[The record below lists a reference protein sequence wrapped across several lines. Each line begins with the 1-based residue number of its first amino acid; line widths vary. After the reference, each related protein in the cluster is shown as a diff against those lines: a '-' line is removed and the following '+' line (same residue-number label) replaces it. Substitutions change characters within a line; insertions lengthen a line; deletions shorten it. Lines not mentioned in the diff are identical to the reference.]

1 MPAHRERE
9 SVESPADSFGN
20 PHRDGGPRAATMRA
34 VAAAVPIHPPLR
46 ARVTLRLPV
55 DLRLTLGPL
64 WRGPA
69 DPSMRLRDGEVWR
82 ATRTP
87 LGPATLHL
95 RHASGGVDAQAW
107 GPGAAWAL
115 EGAPALAGQLDDETG
130 FRPAGGLVATLRHRL
145 PGLRLARTGKVLD
158 PLVATVVEQRVSGK
172 EARGGHAA
180 LFRALG
186 EPAPGPGGLLLP
198 PSPAALAG
206 TPSWDYHR
214 LGIERQRADTIRRVA
229 RAAGRLEEAV
239 GMPGEKARERLRAV
253 PGVGVWTANSV
264 ALNALGDA
272 DAVPIGDWNIPHTVS
287 FVLTGEPR
295 GSDERMLELL
305 DPFPGH
311 RGRVL
316 RLLLAAGVR
325 APRFAPRR
333 PVRDFRAM

>member
-1 MPAHRERE
+1 
-9 SVESPADSFGN
+9 
-20 PHRDGGPRAATMRA
+20 MRA
-34 VAAAVPIHPPLR
+34 VAAAPPIQPPLR
-46 ARVTLRLPV
+46 TRLTLRLPV
-55 DLRLTLGPL
+55 ELRLTLGPL
-64 WRGPA
+64 WRGPR
-69 DPSMRLRDGEVWR
+69 DPSMRLHDGEVWR

-95 RHASGGVDAQAW
+95 WRTPAGLDAEAW
-107 GPGAAWAL
+107 GPGAAWAID
-115 EGAPALAGQLDDETG
+115 GAAALAGQLDDEAG
-130 FRPAGGLVATLRHRL
+130 FHPTGGLVGALRHRL
-145 PGLRLARTGKVLD
+145 PGLRLPRTGRVLD

-172 EARGGHAA
+172 EARSGHAA

-214 LGIERQRADTIRRVA
+214 LGVERQRADTIRRVA

-239 GMPGEKARERLRAV
+239 AMPAEKARERLRAV
-253 PGVGVWTANSV
+253 PGVGVWTSNSV

-272 DAVPIGDWNIPHTVS
+272 DAVPLGDWNIPHTVS
-287 FVLTGEPR
+287 YVLTGEPR
-295 GSDERMLELL
+295 GSDARMLELL
-305 DPFPGH
+305 DPYPGH